1 METDVHKDIRRI
13 ACLQHIEAQLL
24 VLHYGR
30 GGRRG
35 AMFYSLTLPCMLNG
49 IDSFEYFTD
58 VIDRVARMKPKSP
71 VEQYRELLPDK
82 WKKQD

>member
-1 METDVHKDIRRI
+1 
-13 ACLQHIEAQLL
+13 
-24 VLHYGR
+24 
-30 GGRRG
+30 
-35 AMFYSLTLPCMLNG
+35 MFYSLTLSCMLNG

-58 VIDRVARMKPKSP
+58 VIDSVARMKPQSP

>member
-1 METDVHKDIRRI
+1 MHKDIRRI
-13 ACLQHIEAQLL
+13 ACLQHIEVQLF

-35 AMFYSLTLPCMLNG
+35 AMFYSLTLQCMLIG

>member
-13 ACLQHIEAQLL
+13 ACLQHIEVQLF

-35 AMFYSLTLPCMLNG
+35 AMFYSLTLQCMLIG

>member
-30 GGRRG
+30 VCRRG
-35 AMFYSLTLPCMLNG
+35 TMFYSLTLPCMLIG

-58 VIDRVARMKPKSP
+58 VIDSVARMKPKSP